1 VNLCTPPGITVCPKL
16 SEIYS
21 ETFTSDCVALIVT
34 DTIDCVTDCVTDI
47 GIVLNCLYDAVLP
60 YILSLK
66 KYN

>member
-1 VNLCTPPGITVCPKL
+1 MNLCTPPGITVCPKL

-34 DTIDCVTDCVTDI
+34 DTIDCVTDI